1 MVGDQLRG
9 DGDSLSVQLALNGTP
24 GPLHDN
30 LLLMCAP
37 VIPLLP
43 PIDILLPIRFTI
55 TPAGTVLSL

>member
-1 MVGDQLRG
+1 MGFPC
-9 DGDSLSVQLALNGTP
+9 LSSLALNGTP